1 MKGIAMDVTPSTMRR
16 RTTIA
21 SHIAAIWAVSALFT
35 ALFGMPA
42 AIGQPADFYR
52 GKSVEI
58 LVGFSPGGGYDAY
71 ARALARTIGNHIPGN
86 PQVVVKN
93 FTGAGSLRLARYLQD
108 AAPRDGLAFGT
119 IDNGLMI
126 ASLMN
131 PSVNFDAPKL
141 SWVGSMAKE
150 LQICMTWHGS
160 RFRSIDDMRSGEA
173 VFGATGR
180 DDIRYTSTNVLRRV
194 SDARI
199 KIVTGYP
206 GTNDIRLALERG
218 EIDGV
223 CESWSSIKATKPDW
237 LEQKKI
243 NIIVQFSFNERPD
256 LPGVPPI
263 GRYAGSST
271 QADALRLIF
280 SSAETGRPFGAPPAI
295 PPDRLN
301 ALRRAFDATMK
312 DPEFIELTTK
322 AKFDVE
328 PSSGEQT
335 AGFLERAYGSPPAAI
350 DAARKLLEQ

>member
-1 MKGIAMDVTPSTMRR
+1 M
-16 RTTIA
+16 
-21 SHIAAIWAVSALFT
+21 VS
-35 ALFGMPA
+35 
-42 AIGQPADFYR
+42 R
-52 GKSVEI
+52 
-58 LVGFSPGGGYDAY
+58 
-71 ARALARTIGNHIPGN
+71 
-86 PQVVVKN
+86 
-93 FTGAGSLRLARYLQD
+93 
-108 AAPRDGLAFGT
+108 FGT

-131 PSVNFDAPKL
+131 PSVGFEAPKL

-150 LQICMTWHGS
+150 LQICMTWHAS
-160 RFRSIDDMRSGEA
+160 RFHSIDDMRGAEA

-194 SDARI
+194 SGAKI

-243 NIIVQFSFNERPD
+243 NIIVQFSFQEHPE

-263 GRYAGSST
+263 GNFAGSPT

-295 PPDRLN
+295 PADRLN

-312 DPEFIELTTK
+312 DPEFVAFTTK

-328 PSSGEQT
+328 PSTGEQT
-335 AGFLERAYGSPPAAI
+335 ASLPGAGLRIAAGRHRRCAQ
-350 DAARKLLEQ
+350 AARTMTGAAARRATSRAPMCWNTKRSGASDCTGARTGRAVSSPSQSWKMFCRRDQVISINMRHCGGLLRLSARA

>member
-1 MKGIAMDVTPSTMRR
+1 MGVKPSNVRIRARATSQIANVLGISAALAGLLGVTSK
-16 RTTIA
+16 
-21 SHIAAIWAVSALFT
+21 AV
-35 ALFGMPA
+35 
-42 AIGQPADFYR
+42 GQPADFYR

-58 LVGFSPGGGYDAY
+58 LVGFSPGGGYDGY

-86 PQVVVKN
+86 PQVLVKN
-93 FTGAGSLRLARYLQD
+93 FTGAGSLRLARFLQD
-108 AAPRDGLAFGT
+108 VAPRDGLAFGT

-131 PSVNFDAPKL
+131 PSVGFDAPKL
-141 SWVGSMAKE
+141 GWVGSMAKE
-150 LQICMTWHGS
+150 LQICMTWHAS
-160 RFRSIDDMRSGEA
+160 RFRSIDDMRGAEA

-180 DDIRYTSTNVLRRV
+180 DDIRYTSTNVLRQV
-194 SDARI
+194 SGAKI

-243 NIIVQFSFNERPD
+243 NIIVQFSFQERPD

-263 GRYAGSST
+263 GNYAGSPT

-295 PPDRLN
+295 PADRLD

-312 DPEFIELTTK
+312 DPEFVDLTTK

-328 PSSGEQT
+328 PSTGEQT
-335 AGFLERAYGSPPAAI
+335 AAFLERAHGSPPAAI